1 MQGIKKIGK
10 KILALIYFS
19 WLAPLSVKKII
30 SAREKII
37 DPEEAYNW
45 TKEFKFGFNIRGL
58 NINFQP
64 AQAREEIL
72 ALADELRNEPPKIIL
87 EIGTAT
93 GGTLFIF
100 TLLASSDGEIISIDL
115 PFGKYGAGYLKY
127 RIPLF
132 KAFAKKTQKIEL
144 LRENSHLSQTVD
156 KLRKILGEREIDF
169 LFIDGDHSYEGVK
182 SDFYSY
188 LPFVKPG
195 GKIAFHDIVENDLDK
210 SFGTQKFWKEIRG
223 NYQHK
228 EFIRPSAQKTGFGI
242 GLIII
247 GEKTVD
253 TR

>member
-64 AQAREEIL
+64 AQAREEI
-72 ALADELRNEPPKIIL
+72 IL
-87 EIGTAT
+87 ERGTAT